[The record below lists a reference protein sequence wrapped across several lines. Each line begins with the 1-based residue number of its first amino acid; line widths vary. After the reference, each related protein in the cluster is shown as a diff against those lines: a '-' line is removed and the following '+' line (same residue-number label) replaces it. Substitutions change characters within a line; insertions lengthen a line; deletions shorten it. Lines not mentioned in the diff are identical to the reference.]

1 MKILSENRKANFDY
15 EIFEKFE
22 AGIELFGFEVKS
34 AKQGKFHIVGS
45 YVLPKTNELWLVG
58 AKIDPYQQNNLPK
71 EYDPERNKKLLLHKS
86 EIKYLI
92 GKINQKFMLIP
103 LSVFLKNN
111 FVKIL
116 LGLARPRKKQDKREL
131 IKKREFKREAKKY
144 K

>member
-1 MKILSENRKANFDY
+1 MKILSENRKAHFDY

-45 YVLPKTNELWLVG
+45 YVLPKNNELWLVG

-103 LSVFLKNN
+103 LNVFLKNN

-131 IKKREFKREAKKY
+131 IKKREFKREVKKY
-144 K
+144 E